1 MGLFS
6 RDKEEEKDMI
16 CVHKHVDRETIVN
29 AIKNGADTYE
39 KVKEATGAGT
49 GICKGIRCK
58 HKIEELIKETLQ

>member
-6 RDKEEEKDMI
+6 KKDDNMVCI
-16 CVHKHVDRETIVN
+16 HKHVDKDTIVA

-49 GICKGIRCK
+49 GICKGLRCK
-58 HKIEELIKETLQ
+58 KKIEELIEEYK